1 MQSFVPVL
9 WAFLILEA
17 VKFGYTIGWDVYLN
31 LGR

>member
-17 VKFGYTIGWDVYLN
+17 VKFGYTIGWDIYTI
-31 LGR
+31 GWR